1 MEMEM
6 PHFYPFLDG
15 EHWVL
20 SGNSLDAVLLQE
32 LGEKP
37 RRKKNAFP
45 GLFCFHAFLMCFK
58 SFDVFFVCFFN

>member
-37 RRKKNAFP
+37 RRKKM
-45 GLFCFHAFLMCFK
+45 LSL
-58 SFDVFFVCFFN
+58 VFSVFMRF

>member
-37 RRKKNAFP
+37 RRKKKCFP
-45 GLFCFHAFLMCFK
+45 WSFLFSCV
-58 SFDVFFVCFFN
+58 FDVFQKF